1 MTIGPTQKTI
11 GITNLDA
18 TPALASTAGN
28 GGPGAIKWT
37 DGFVTPAAADAAGTK
52 YIMVRVPS
60 FAIIKQIFLASE
72 AQGAGAVDC
81 GVYYADDARYL
92 APGNSALAG
101 TLVASASQLFASDVS
116 IAAKVQPTD
125 ITFESGNYTFD
136 KWAQPLW
143 QAAGLT
149 TDPGGM
155 LDILL
160 VVHTTDITTGTGK
173 LYLRVGYNVP

>member
-1 MTIGPTQKTI
+1 MTIGPTQRTA
-11 GITNLDA
+11 GVTNLDA
-18 TPALASTAGN
+18 SPAVANTAGN
-28 GGPGAIKWT
+28 GAGGRNKMI
-37 DGFVTPAAADAAGTK
+37 DGYVTPAAADAAGTK
-52 YIMVRVPS
+52 YVMARVPS
-60 FAIIKQIFLASE
+60 FAVIKKIELVNE

-81 GVYYADDARYL
+81 GVYYADDVRYL

-101 TLVASASQLFASDVS
+101 TLVASSSQLFASDVS
-116 IAAKVQPTD
+116 LAAKIQPTD

-136 KWAQPLW
+136 KWSQPLW

-149 TDPGGM
+149 VDPGGM

-173 LYLRVGYNVP
+173 LRLSVWFVEP

>member
-1 MTIGPTQKTI
+1 MAIGPTQKSA

-18 TPALASTAGN
+18 TPAVANTAGN
-28 GGPGAIKWT
+28 GAPGRNKVV

-60 FAIIKQIFLASE
+60 QAVIKNVTLASE

-81 GVYYADDARYL
+81 GVYYADDVRYL
-92 APGNSALAG
+92 AGGSALAG

-116 IAAKVQPTD
+116 IAAKVQPTN
-125 ITFESGNYTFD
+125 IMFESGNYTFE
-136 KWAQPLW
+136 KWSQPLW

-149 TDPGGM
+149 VDPGGM

-173 LYLRVGYNVP
+173 LYLSVAYIEP